1 VEGAGEGVSLNY
13 ALNAGAVDP
22 ASKGED
28 VASFGSDYEVLLID
42 GAFYSA
48 GLIRAFEVAGDHGSF
63 LLKLEVFGGG

>member
-1 VEGAGEGVSLNY
+1 MEGAGKGVSLDY
-13 ALNAGAVDP
+13 ALNAGAVDS

-28 VASFGSDYEVLLID
+28 VAGLGFDYEVLLID

-48 GLIRAFEVAGDHGSF
+48 GLIRAFEVAGDYGSF